1 MLWERSNAKLLVT
14 ILFFNIF
21 DKIGNFSVPT
31 LTLIWVGFLAVRF
44 EVGGRG
50 WGGGEAEYA
59 RNFQI

>member
-44 EVGGRG
+44 EVGGG
-50 WGGGEAEYA
+50 GGGGEYA
-59 RNFQI
+59 SNFQI